1 MLDPWKVTK
10 LAHARGLGK
19 LSDLADA
26 AGVTVGALSSVL
38 SYRRASVSVEKLAV
52 ALGCTEVELDSSG
65 AEWETNR
72 LQMQA
77 WKDAGKPAVL
87 VSP

>member
-38 SYRRASVSVEKLAV
+38 SYRRASVSVEKLAA
-52 ALGCTEVELDSSG
+52 ALKCE
-65 AEWETNR
+65 
-72 LQMQA
+72 
-77 WKDAGKPAVL
+77 PADL
-87 VSP
+87 VSDEAEREDNYSLFKAWRHAGRPSVVVSP

>member
-10 LAHARGLGK
+10 LAHAAGLGK

-38 SYRRASVSVEKLAV
+38 SYRRASVSVEKLAA

-72 LQMQA
+72 LRMQE
-77 WKDAGKPAVL
+77 WKDAGRPSVV

>member
-10 LAHARGLGK
+10 LMHVRGLGK

-38 SYRRASVSVEKLAV
+38 SYRRASVSVERLAV
-52 ALGCTEVELDSSG
+52 ALECDVADLVSDD
-65 AEWETNR
+65 AERDANR
-72 LQMQA
+72 LRLRE
-77 WKDAGKPAVL
+77 WIAGGRRAVV